1 MPKHLRWLLLPSLVL
16 GLSLSANSEKVD
28 VNGARAIAAEFIK
41 SGAKV
46 SPESL
51 SAQPVYT
58 AGTASKP
65 LYYVFN
71 VADNGGFVIVSA
83 EDCATPVLGYSY
95 EGAYPVNKVPQAMQW
110 VMTGIER
117 EIAAAPAM
125 QKSLGSLERKRIAS
139 VAGAKAA
146 EKKSLKTPDW
156 SQEAPFNAMI
166 PGQPLVGCV
175 GTAMATIMKYHQ
187 WPASGRGNFD
197 GVDFNTPYNWD
208 EMRMD
213 NYRNGYNASEGEAV
227 AQLMYHASKSIDTQ
241 YAMSGSS
248 AYEVRVPAALSNF
261 FGYDPGVSYKKRS
274 DVATQQAWD
283 QIVKDEID
291 AGRPVLYCGQD
302 VSAGHAFVCDGYEG
316 EYLHFNWGWGGSANG
331 YFLSTALNPTVSRTH
346 HYNNLNTIIYNIKPA
361 SGSVAEWSPVHI
373 TADGNQPG
381 IGSDLTNLGSGKTFK
396 VRVGNLKNLSYS
408 PFSGKIAVALCDSK
422 GIKKALLCR
431 ESNLNLDAMAYLFQ
445 GFLDFNKCELPDGT
459 RIEDGDVVRLM
470 TLADGAAE
478 WLPVAGEL
486 LTVNELLPVADAPYT
501 FSISLPAGVTG
512 VTLQGENSVIRGW
525 NYSFKATPDNPESD
539 VVTVKANGYVLT
551 PGNDYTYTIANVCGD
566 QEITVLVQN
575 AADVKEKRSVWVGT
589 PGTLAEALPEDEA
602 ANVKELTL
610 FGSIDAR
617 DFAYIKSSMRPRIVD
632 LTAVQIT
639 ANGTNQANAI
649 PREAFRDMN
658 SLEEVILPA
667 SVNRLNNGCFRM
679 SGITRITIPA
689 NVKTYEYNIFVG
701 ASKLRDIYVGRESA
715 EFINWCVLSGVNV
728 KATTLH
734 VPNER
739 AVANYSKAEN
749 WNTIGNI
756 IVDPIQHND
765 KAMFAVMENNDVNF
779 ECAQTAGA
787 VDKGTKVTFTAL
799 HTGDNDNRMEVYA
812 NNTLLSA
819 DADGNYSADI
829 NANTIIHFELV
840 PPIAVDTNPSAWK
853 LTGAN
858 GSIGMLTDAV
868 NVIPGQDFTVRLN
881 AIDIPQNYDQFYWG
895 IALTDA
901 DGNIKEFVS
910 PVNVWT
916 AGAGTNFKMNVNCKV
931 KDSEVRE
938 GNQLRLVTS
947 AMKKVWNVVKG
958 ADETITDALPALN
971 NMTPIYNVNIPDVE
985 GVTMSGAVTSAVRGR
1000 DITLKIVPNNAAY
1013 RIDMS
1018 VNGQQVAK
1026 GAASVNYTFVVMEDK
1041 DFDINV
1047 YDPKELGSVTYNVA
1061 PGELYK
1067 AVTAESVAANV
1078 IVTGSTYASD
1088 ISNAFTQSFAKK
1100 TVKKLDMS
1108 TLEIIADPTNSNNV
1122 ANMIPSEMF
1131 WKSSSID
1138 QSKPVIEEIILP
1150 NAVTKIGDAAFKN
1163 CEKLKEIRLPE
1174 SLIADRIQVGTYA
1187 SGSPKYGYP
1196 IGAGCFDGCTSLT
1209 TIYIPGPLKTVN
1221 GRQVVCHFNPYCTY
1235 YDYDGMDQILS
1246 YILGHKVGDRY
1257 DASQTTI
1264 VVPKEYLSI
1273 YKAAYKDSNYGNPWQ
1288 KLGYNIV
1295 AENPVYALNYD
1306 ASRIEATSDFDP
1318 LKAASFLGEN
1328 VSLESIALEGK
1339 LKLKDS
1345 DAKCKVY
1352 DNGEPVELAE
1362 DGTIPVVFYNP
1373 AKNADKSGNH
1383 DIKVV
1388 YEYDLTFN
1396 SASDSF
1402 TVTDAQVSNDG
1413 GYHFE
1418 SFLNPEGDKA
1428 VLKNIAENSA
1438 VRFRVS
1444 FSTEHGNDLEARVM
1458 ADQNELIADEE
1469 GYYTVNITNASRA
1482 LDIFAVAHDGATLN
1496 AEDIAS
1502 INPDEG
1508 ADVTT
1513 VALEGEM
1520 TAETFSHAIGCFPNL
1535 ENIDL
1540 SEYAGEIPEGAF
1552 AGMETIATVVLPE
1565 ISEISDNMFSGC
1577 SNLASIDVPTSVN
1590 YIGEGAFKDCASLES
1605 IRLTGIDAIGDNAFS
1620 GCENLTTI
1628 TLLTDVAAEAA
1639 GAEVK
1644 SVRPHSTFGSKAF
1657 DGMNP
1662 NCIVLLDEGVSKPDA
1677 VANYIYTATGTVT
1690 ETMPD
1695 GSEVEREGRVYSAH
1709 SPILFIE
1716 GHPLSIPHTF
1726 TLADDA
1732 SVSLEAAA
1740 GGWKGMVIPF
1750 DAETVRNSEGSELTL
1765 SKGSQTDPEKSSYLV
1780 YGLDENIED
1789 PIRMD
1794 GVKANVPCFIYT
1806 HYKGD
1811 VTFEATKGIVPAT
1824 PKEISVNGVDYTL
1837 HAVYTASALP
1847 ASETYLLNED
1857 ATAFLPADSEDENVD
1872 VAPFGLYATTPEA
1885 LSEIKT
1891 NLPDSSVISE
1901 VNEVIIPDTLRFV
1914 KENGSAV
1921 VYSPDSRIET
1931 IYSAD
1936 GKAVRSVTL
1945 QPGRNVI
1952 DLPAGGVYII
1962 RDTKLLF

>member
-71 VADNGGFVIVSA
+71 VADDGGFVIVSA

-146 EKKSLKTPDW
+146 EKKTLKTPDW

-779 ECAQTAGA
+779 ECTQTAGA
-787 VDKGTKVTFTAL
+787 VDKGTKVTFTAR

-840 PPIAVDTNPSAWK
+840 PPIAVDKNPSAWK

-971 NMTPIYNVNIPDVE
+971 NITPVYSIKISQSDGVNI
-985 GVTMSGAVTSAVRGR
+985 SGAVESAVRGR
-1000 DITLKIVPNNAAY
+1000 DITLKIVPVNPAHRLNVKENGKQIATAAT
-1013 RIDMS
+1013 S
-1018 VNGQQVAK
+1018 LNH
-1026 GAASVNYTFVVMEDK
+1026 TFIAMENME
-1041 DFDINV
+1041 FEIEA
-1047 YDPKELGSVTYNVA
+1047 YDPKADGVATFTVA
-1061 PGELYK
+1061 PGTFHEQLTE
-1067 AVTAESVAANV
+1067 ANVAATV
-1078 IVTGSTYASD
+1078 VVKGQLYSSD
-1088 ISNAFTQSFAKK
+1088 IQHATGKDFAIKTIKTLDLREATIVAQGGYAANEINHPFFVYTNGMTTPASVVENILLPDNVVRLGANIFSNCPNITEITLPKDLPSVPTPSATGKSYIYGIGSDAF
-1100 TVKKLDMS
+1100 
-1108 TLEIIADPTNSNNV
+1108 
-1122 ANMIPSEMF
+1122 
-1131 WKSSSID
+1131 
-1138 QSKPVIEEIILP
+1138 
-1150 NAVTKIGDAAFKN
+1150 
-1163 CEKLKEIRLPE
+1163 
-1174 SLIADRIQVGTYA
+1174 
-1187 SGSPKYGYP
+1187 
-1196 IGAGCFDGCTSLT
+1196 AGCPKLQ
-1209 TIYIPGPLKTVN
+1209 TIYLPGPLGEKD
-1221 GRQVVCHFNPYCTY
+1221 GRLLVAHFNPAGTANAVFAPY
-1235 YDYDGMDQILS
+1235 YT
-1246 YILGHKVGDRY
+1246 LGHPDAKKV
-1257 DASQTTI
+1257 TL
-1264 VVPKEYLSI
+1264 VVPEEYLNV
-1273 YKAAYKDSNYGNPWQ
+1273 YRAAYAHSNFGNPW
-1288 KLGYNIV
+1288 KLYGYNILS
-1295 AENPVYALNYD
+1295 EYPVYGLTYD
-1306 ASRIEATSDFDP
+1306 QTRIVADADLDLQNT
-1318 LKAASFLGEN
+1318 ASFLMDN
-1328 VSLESIALEGK
+1328 VGLESVKVDGK
-1339 LKLKDS
+1339 LHLVNP

-1438 VRFRVS
+1438 VRFRIS

-1496 AEDIAS
+1496 AKDIAS

-1644 SVRPHSTFGSKAF
+1644 SVRPRSTFGSKAF

-1709 SPILFIE
+1709 SPIVFIE

-1726 TLADDA
+1726 TLADDS

-1740 GGWKGMVIPF
+1740 GGWKGMVMPF

-1789 PIRMD
+1789 PVRMD

-1885 LSEIKT
+1885 VSEIKT